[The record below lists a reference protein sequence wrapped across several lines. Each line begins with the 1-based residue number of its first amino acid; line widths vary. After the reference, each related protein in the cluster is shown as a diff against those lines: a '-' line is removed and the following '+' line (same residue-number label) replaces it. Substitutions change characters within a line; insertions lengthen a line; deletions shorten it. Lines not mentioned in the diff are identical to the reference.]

1 MLLWIFFHFK
11 EPFANLDRI
20 VQDCIPATAYNFFIS
35 SAAIRIKCWQLVFLQ
50 TTNTFRPY
58 VSYVVYWHLYNV
70 CHITFT
76 RATVNPWIF
85 LMGHFPVV
93 FVVVLPLTNQYFC
106 LAQPDQKHRQLS
118 QKKRQVATWRDVK
131 LDPWFAMDALNVTG
145 QTASI
150 FLQYKVK
157 LNFSLSWELIYV
169 IITE

>member
-1 MLLWIFFHFK
+1 M
-11 EPFANLDRI
+11 
-20 VQDCIPATAYNFFIS
+20 
-35 SAAIRIKCWQLVFLQ
+35 FLQ
-50 TTNTFRPY
+50 TTDTFRPY

-76 RATVNPWIF
+76 
-85 LMGHFPVV
+85 
-93 FVVVLPLTNQYFC
+93 
-106 LAQPDQKHRQLS
+106 
-118 QKKRQVATWRDVK
+118 RQVATWRDVK